1 MTFLIIK
8 ISSMTDEEK
17 KEEAKRRAKII
28 MSLKEGYK
36 QKVTMTAVEYFYR
49 HYILEMEQHG
59 EIHIDLLN
67 KLYERSKQMEKQQ
80 CLKMLPYDLDELAD
94 EYCNKIPN
102 TLYEQEIFK
111 EGFQKALELLT
122 FKSE

>member
-1 MTFLIIK
+1 
-8 ISSMTDEEK
+8 MTDEEK
-17 KEEAKRRAKII
+17 KEKAKRRAKII

>member
-1 MTFLIIK
+1 
-8 ISSMTDEEK
+8 MTDKEK
-17 KEEAKRRAKII
+17 AKIRAKII

-67 KLYERSKQMEKQQ
+67 KFYERSKEMEKQQ
-80 CLKMLPYDLDELAD
+80 IEEAFNFGVYDGGGIIKKYKMSG
-94 EYCNKIPN
+94 
-102 TLYEQEIFK
+102 EQYFNE
-111 EGFQKALELLT
+111 Q